1 MQPKERDD
9 LHAKLDAR
17 FRVILI
23 LWFALL
29 SSVVVYFL
37 VSLVIQRPNVDDGE
51 NRTLTFGIT
60 VVGTVAVIVSTALR
74 RRFLAKSVDQQRLEL
89 VQTGYIVA
97 LALCEFA
104 ALLGLVDRMV
114 TGNRYYYVLFVIAL
128 IGMALHWP
136 RRDHLLAASYK
147 RQV

>member
-29 SSVVVYFL
+29 SSVVVYIL

-51 NRTLTFGIT
+51 NRTLTFVIT

-74 RRFLAKSVDQQRLEL
+74 RRFLAKSVDLQRLEL

-136 RRDHLLAASYK
+136 RRNHLLAASYK

>member
-1 MQPKERDD
+1 MQPIERDD
-9 LHAKLDAR
+9 LQARIDAR
-17 FRVILI
+17 FRVMLI

-51 NRTLTFGIT
+51 NRILTFVLT
-60 VVGTVAVIVSTALR
+60 VVGTFTVIVSTALKQ
-74 RRFLAKSVDQQRLEL
+74 RFLAQSVDQQRLEL

>member
-1 MQPKERDD
+1 MQPMEPHD
-9 LHAKLDAR
+9 LQAKLDAR
-17 FRVILI
+17 LRVMLI

-29 SSVVVYFL
+29 SSVVIYFL
-37 VSLVIQRPNVDDGE
+37 VSLVIQRPNGDGGE
-51 NRTLTFGIT
+51 NRILTFVLT
-60 VVGTVAVIVSTALR
+60 AVGTFALIVSMALKQ
-74 RRFLAKSVDQQRLEL
+74 RFLAQSVDQQRLEL
-89 VQTGYIVA
+89 VQTGYIGA

>member
-9 LHAKLDAR
+9 LLAKLDAR

-51 NRTLTFGIT
+51 NRTLTFVIT

-74 RRFLAKSVDQQRLEL
+74 RRFLAKSVDLQRLEL

-136 RRDHLLAASYK
+136 RRNHLLAASYK

>member
-51 NRTLTFGIT
+51 NRTLTFVIT
-60 VVGTVAVIVSTALR
+60 VVGTVAVIDSTALR
-74 RRFLAKSVDQQRLEL
+74 RRFLAKSVDLQRLEL

-136 RRDHLLAASYK
+136 RRNHLLAASYK

>member
-1 MQPKERDD
+1 MQPIERDD
-9 LHAKLDAR
+9 LQARIDAR
-17 FRVILI
+17 FRVMLI

-37 VSLVIQRPNVDDGE
+37 VSLVIQRPNGDDGE
-51 NRTLTFGIT
+51 NRILTFVLT
-60 VVGTVAVIVSTALR
+60 VVGTFTVIVSTALKQ
-74 RRFLAKSVDQQRLEL
+74 RFLAQSVDQQRLEL

>member
-1 MQPKERDD
+1 MQPIERDD
-9 LHAKLDAR
+9 LEAKIDAR
-17 FRVILI
+17 FRVMLI

-37 VSLVIQRPNVDDGE
+37 VSLVIQRPNGDDGE
-51 NRTLTFGIT
+51 NRTLTF
-60 VVGTVAVIVSTALR
+60 VLTVAGTFTVIVSTALKQ
-74 RRFLAKSVDQQRLEL
+74 RFLARSVDQQRLEL

-147 RQV
+147 RHV

>member
-51 NRTLTFGIT
+51 NRTLTFVIT

-74 RRFLAKSVDQQRLEL
+74 RRFLAKSVDLQRLEL

-136 RRDHLLAASYK
+136 RRNHLLAASYK

>member
-29 SSVVVYFL
+29 SSVVVYIL

-51 NRTLTFGIT
+51 NRTLTFVIT

-74 RRFLAKSVDQQRLEL
+74 RRFLAKSVDLQRLEL

-136 RRDHLLAASYK
+136 RRDHLLPASYK

>member
-1 MQPKERDD
+1 MQPKERND

-51 NRTLTFGIT
+51 NRTLTFVIT

-74 RRFLAKSVDQQRLEL
+74 RRFLAKSVDLQRLEL

-136 RRDHLLAASYK
+136 RRNHLLAASYK